1 MRCMKCGRDTELEQ
15 VFCDSCRE
23 VMARYPVR
31 PGIVVQLPRRAET
44 AAKKQTVRRR
54 AVPTQEERNQILRR
68 VVRWL
73 AALVL
78 LLTVAAVGL
87 GWLSLRLYRES
98 EFKVLPGQN
107 YSAASTQETEKPTT
121 SPIRN
126 TDE

>member
-1 MRCMKCGRDTELEQ
+1 MQCMKCGRDTELEQ

-31 PGIVVQLPRRAET
+31 PGIVVQLP
-44 AAKKQTVRRR
+44 RR